1 MLELLSVIC
10 CDLDKVDG
18 GYYNYVDTFAAL
30 TNWKW
35 KIIFLCA
42 KRRTIMFEVKPMAK
56 IVKYSMHN
64 LIKACQIDLDAF
76 FLKCFLI
83 IIIKAT

>member
-1 MLELLSVIC
+1 
-10 CDLDKVDG
+10 
-18 GYYNYVDTFAAL
+18 
-30 TNWKW
+30 
-35 KIIFLCA
+35 
-42 KRRTIMFEVKPMAK
+42 MFEVKPMAK